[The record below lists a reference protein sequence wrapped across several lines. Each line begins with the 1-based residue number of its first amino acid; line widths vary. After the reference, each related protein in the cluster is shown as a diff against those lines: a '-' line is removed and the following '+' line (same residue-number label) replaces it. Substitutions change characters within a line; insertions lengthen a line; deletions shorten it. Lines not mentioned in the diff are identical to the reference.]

1 MRTALRLL
9 ALATSFVLISGCSPS
24 QPLPTQSTSPTQSE
38 TPSPT
43 PTEAQI
49 SVFYVADTPL
59 GMKLFQEKQVLQS
72 LGDPAVESVK
82 RLVNGTQAPLD
93 PDYTNLWGNGSAI
106 ASVTRDGDLATI
118 DFSAVHLNVGAAGEM
133 LAIDQILW
141 TLTANDSTIA
151 RIKLLL
157 NGQAIESLAGHVD
170 ATGTFAREDGYEVLS
185 AVNILHP
192 AQGSREAGDILV
204 SGLACTFE
212 ANVAWQLWSK
222 GHKVDSGSTLAAEA
236 CPATAPWEVEL
247 GLLDAGT
254 YVFKAMEYSAKD
266 GALVALD
273 TKTFVVD

>member
-1 MRTALRLL
+1 M
-9 ALATSFVLISGCSPS
+9 
-24 QPLPTQSTSPTQSE
+24 
-38 TPSPT
+38 
-43 PTEAQI
+43 
-49 SVFYVADTPL
+49 
-59 GMKLFQEKQVLQS
+59 LQS

-82 RLVNGTQAPLD
+82 RLVDGSQAALD
-93 PDYTNLWGNGSAI
+93 PDYTNLWGNGSAVSSI
-106 ASVTRDGDLATI
+106 SRDGDLATV
-118 DFSAVHLNVGAAGEM
+118 DFSAVHLNVGSAGEM

-157 NGQAIESLAGHVD
+157 NGEPIESLAGHVD
-170 ATGTFAREDGYEVLS
+170 TRGTFAREAGYKVLS

-192 AQGSREAGDILV
+192 AQGSTEAGDVII

-222 GHKVDSGSTLAAEA
+222 SHKIDGGSTLAAEA